1 LFVEAPPSQFT
12 PLSLHDALPISYRS
26 KSYYGNFPP
35 RYVPQLATPA
45 WFEVAGARK
54 NQDFA
59 RDLWPQILREF
70 TVAHLATLAASRP
83 GLVPGIAAGDRSE
96 WEDPATVPL
105 RREVLA
111 RIERTE
117 PEELARLVEEY
128 LADTGPEDRR
138 N

>member
-1 LFVEAPPSQFT
+1 GANFFDVITLLTEGRGGTFTARSGPFDLAYQPSGREPRFVVGSRRG
-12 PLSLHDALPISYRS
+12 LPYRS

-70 TVAHLATLAASRP
+70 TVA
-83 GLVPGIAAGDRSE
+83 RSE
-96 WEDPATVPL
+96 EHTS
-105 RREVLA
+105 
-111 RIERTE
+111 
-117 PEELARLVEEY
+117 ELQSRFDL
-128 LADTGPEDRR
+128 
-138 N
+138 